1 MLTDNI
7 LQIPFW
13 NMTLVHKYIH
23 KMFAYGMIKAYKTF
37 PMYVHLHTSKQI
49 IDNKCNS
56 SLDVS
61 PHRQEVM

>member
-1 MLTDNI
+1 MAFNVTDNI

-37 PMYVHLHTSKQI
+37 PMYVHYIFILV
-49 IDNKCNS
+49 NK
-56 SLDVS
+56 
-61 PHRQEVM
+61 